1 MQKLLKI
8 LLLYCIGNI
17 LSVKD
22 IPRMKDKVC
31 DAITRHKSILLN
43 QQAAR
48 RELRVE
54 HIDRL
59 LDEVIA
65 FYSNPPQAYINAF
78 SYIGAYDC
86 YKSVVD
92 PMGQNSENIFDFQ
105 DIVEILEMLA
115 RKKVL
120 IKHPY
125 YLLDLDSCLQPN
137 RSLLQTLKKLE
148 MNTFIYYT
156 AADGYENSNSIRRG
170 NFLYHQQNVTVNIY
184 VAFLLYLQYIH
195 LLYFLNKKV

>member
-8 LLLYCIGNI
+8 LLLCCIGNI

-22 IPRMKDKVC
+22 IPRMKVKVC
-31 DAITRHKSILLN
+31 DAINRQKSILLD

-48 RELRVE
+48 RELRAE
-54 HIDRL
+54 NIDRL

-92 PMGQNSENIFDFQ
+92 PMDQNSENIFDFQ
-105 DIVEILEMLA
+105 DIAEILEMLA

-120 IKHPY
+120 VKPPY
-125 YLLDLDSCLQPN
+125 YLLEIGWTPVYNQIGPYYKLSKN
-137 RSLLQTLKKLE
+137 LK
-148 MNTFIYYT
+148 
-156 AADGYENSNSIRRG
+156 
-170 NFLYHQQNVTVNIY
+170 
-184 VAFLLYLQYIH
+184 
-195 LLYFLNKKV
+195 